1 LYINA
6 SPTPD
11 AQVIWQRARDMM
23 GQEVTKPVLLKA
35 NGTQEY
41 DPDNAIFQ
49 YTKIYDS
56 LPYSALGLT

>member
-1 LYINA
+1 
-6 SPTPD
+6 
-11 AQVIWQRARDMM
+11 M

-35 NGTQEY
+35 NGEQET
-41 DPDNAIFQ
+41 DPSAAVFI